1 MEIFIVLIIGFI
13 VGIINGLAGGASIIS
28 FPVLLAMGLNPVSA
42 TITNA
47 LGISSANFFALT
59 SERSNI
65 RNLFREYRHLI
76 FISAIGSTIGA
87 IALLVFP
94 EYAFKKIVP
103 FLLLFATISM
113 LMPIK
118 HSNKPSSGKG
128 ESTGIFASG
137 VYGGYFGP
145 GQGVMV
151 IATLMRHRDPTRVN
165 VAKNLII
172 AVTGI
177 FSNVIY
183 LFSGLIHWG
192 FFALLFISSSL
203 GGYIAGHIVGR
214 ISTKFLR
221 AVVITTGLLASTWL
235 FNLYIFI

>member
-1 MEIFIVLIIGFI
+1 MEVLIVLLIGFI

-28 FPVLLAMGLNPVSA
+28 FPILLALGLNPVSA
-42 TITNA
+42 AITNA
-47 LGISSANFFALT
+47 LGISSANIFALLPQ
-59 SERSNI
+59 
-65 RNLFREYRHLI
+65 RNKLRKLFREYRNLI

-87 IALLVFP
+87 IALLTFP

-113 LMPIK
+113 LIPIK
-118 HSNKPSSGKG
+118 RAHKASSGKG
-128 ESTGIFASG
+128 ESVGIFASG
-137 VYGGYFGP
+137 IYGGYFGP

-151 IATLMRHRDPTRVN
+151 IATISRGRNPETVN

-172 AVTGI
+172 SITGN
-177 FSNVIY
+177 FSNLIY
-183 LFSGLIHWG
+183 LFSGLINWG

-214 ISTKFLR
+214 VSTKFLR
-221 AVVITTGLLASTWL
+221 AVVITTGLLASAWL